1 MHAFCVFAVSLTVT
15 VVFSL
20 FFLLFFFP
28 YSFGYLLGQLM
39 RQKMLSAVRC
49 PSMSPGFITS
59 AERDLFFS
67 THLFREKHEHV
78 VRVPSLRDGSIRVNP

>member
-1 MHAFCVFAVSLTVT
+1 
-15 VVFSL
+15 
-20 FFLLFFFP
+20 
-28 YSFGYLLGQLM
+28 M